1 MSATLRRTISA
12 RIYDSDRAIRLSV
25 APGHTAV
32 VLGYLH
38 EPFVRVGAAGVEVN
52 ASAPTAGG
60 RGSSRACRSTLTVG
74 SVVGLGMSRVHRLL
88 RSNGD
93 SANLGLQP
101 RDEECR

>member
-1 MSATLRRTISA
+1 VFAMSATLRRTISA

-60 RGSSRACRSTLTVG
+60 TGLLARVPLHSDGWKRGRSRDVE
-74 SVVGLGMSRVHRLL
+74 
-88 RSNGD
+88 
-93 SANLGLQP
+93 SAP
-101 RDEECR
+101 PAPF